1 MTYICHIRVR
11 RGVLASEKKL
21 VQSKCTVK
29 GRAGGLKVFES
40 KFHTDAVS
48 HTVADGR
55 RVKFEQ
61 GGKMEAT
68 EWNFANKD
76 EAVTKVPTH
85 THALHTYTWMHLH
98 WDEWEV

>member
-1 MTYICHIRVR
+1 MQR
-11 RGVLASEKKL
+11 E
-21 VQSKCTVK
+21 CTVK
-29 GRAGGLKVFES
+29 GRAGGLKVLES

-68 EWNFANKD
+68 NKD
-76 EAVTKVPTH
+76 AAVMKVPTH